1 MERIDFFGSAVF
13 VPIFLVSVGML
24 LQPKVMVERETLK
37 LAALFILASVGG
49 KVVATFSSERGL
61 HLTMKETVLMLGLT
75 MPQAAATLAAT
86 VIGFNIGLF
95 DQAVVNAVLVLILA
109 SVVGATLIVDRVK
122 TDVPVPKADRHGL
135 GQRVLVALEELAQA
149 QTGFAIAAGIAHRR
163 AA

>member
-1 MERIDFFGSAVF
+1 
-13 VPIFLVSVGML
+13 ML
-24 LQPKVMVERETLK
+24 QRDRKILL
-37 LAALFILASVGG
+37 LAGA
-49 KVVATFSSERGL
+49 KRG
-61 HLTMKETVLMLGLT
+61 
-75 MPQAAATLAAT
+75 
-86 VIGFNIGLF
+86 IGLF